1 MDNSEK
7 DSLLETM
14 MITYGD
20 QLTRLAYSYVRDKE
34 IAKDLVQDVFIK
46 SYINWEKFRHES
58 SVKTWLYRITI
69 NTAKDYLKSW
79 SYRKLKV
86 TEFYQFNT
94 KSNASS
100 EDEALH
106 NWEKNNVK
114 HTVFD
119 LPTKYREVIFL
130 YYYEEF
136 TIKEISELMNIPM
149 STVKTRLG
157 RGKSKLKEKLERAE
171 IVG

>member
-86 TEFYQFNT
+86 SELYQFNT

-119 LPTKYREVIFL
+119 LSTKYREVIFL

>member
-86 TEFYQFNT
+86 SELYQFNI

>member
-1 MDNSEK
+1 MDNIEK

-86 TEFYQFNT
+86 SELYQFNT

-114 HTVFD
+114 HTIFD

>member
-86 TEFYQFNT
+86 SELYQFNT